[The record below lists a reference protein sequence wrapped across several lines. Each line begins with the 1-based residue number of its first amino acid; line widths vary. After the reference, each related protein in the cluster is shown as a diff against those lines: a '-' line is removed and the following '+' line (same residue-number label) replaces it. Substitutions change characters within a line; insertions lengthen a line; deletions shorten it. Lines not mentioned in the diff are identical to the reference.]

1 MSLFKTH
8 NPQRIKE
15 ELSKLQPS
23 PYNKFFWWRKYKLNK
38 TPIST
43 KASIPD
49 KIKAGYYNFPNAY
62 FWGAQQSL
70 MEMNEEYDK
79 HPDYGVF
86 IEKTGTQKT
95 RYKRLMDDF
104 YREEN
109 IKLERIVED
118 FTDGYILKKE
128 QVIEIMEKF
137 GFGIEELYI
146 HFEKNYKY
154 PIAKS
159 WKRTF

>member
-1 MSLFKTH
+1 MPIFKTH
-8 NPQRIKE
+8 NPERINQE
-15 ELSKLQPS
+15 ISKLQLS
-23 PYNKFFWWRKYKLNK
+23 PYNKFFWWRKYKLGE
-38 TPIST
+38 TPIS
-43 KASIPD
+43 KKSSISD

-70 MEMNEEYDK
+70 MEMNIEYDK

-118 FTDGYILKKE
+118 FTNGYILKKDE
-128 QVIEIMEKF
+128 VKKVIENF
-137 GFGIEELYI
+137 DGTIEELYE
-146 HFEKNYKY
+146 HFEKQYAYAYKNT
-154 PIAKS
+154 